1 MIRAIRFVLAAGV
14 IPLWFTVS
22 GCGNAKPPAATESPT
37 TRVYRPAV
45 SIHEQPPN
53 DNSPHQFRD
62 IALTPSASEIVFS
75 NQQLTLRFD
84 RHDGAWVSLNAA
96 GLEENMIAAGK
107 PAAATDFRID
117 GQWML
122 ETQGATFLRQKWNV
136 DETRGSASLQMVYGV
151 GARKPFSFIPERWKD
166 RAPAPSDAY
175 APPENYEFELTSSYT
190 LFPNERR
197 IERSATLV
205 RNLSKDFF
213 HSSFRRLDG
222 FLFIVPSAVV
232 EHSNDCTV
240 EVPGPVY
247 TYSFIDA
254 GTPYDELSS
263 TYIDCKTAPDRLPGI
278 VGIENRKAAT
288 ALSTWMDT
296 KSEVVYE
303 PYLSGDGKRISILF
317 HSMRSD
323 RLPDRAT
330 INSDVQTIELTPS
343 FRDAQADH
351 VKVIERSMPLSDTT
365 PSWVRDMVILE
376 MLPDFYPGGFK
387 GVAEHLSFYR
397 GIGFNTLYLLP
408 HWLGGYRNVDPLTV
422 NPALGTP
429 EDLKALVRKA
439 HDLGMHVVFDMVI
452 HGFAPESP
460 VVKQHPEFFT
470 RNEQGL
476 IETHFNWGS
485 INTDPGN
492 PAYQQYM
499 MDLVRH
505 DVREYDIDGFRVDAN
520 SYKSPNWDPADP
532 RRPWEASSTLPLYR
546 KMYDAMREEKKEIV
560 LYSEMFGPCWH
571 SVSNLAQDANWA
583 VVVDLFDRM
592 DQGLITAASYKAG
605 LAELQ
610 DSLQPG
616 VNRIRFCRN
625 HDTCWFFPKHYKGF
639 TPRFLALDAVHFCF
653 GVPLVFAGDRQ
664 FPPSLEDNPVACS
677 HYHRLIALRT
687 QFPELAR
694 GESLFHEV
702 ECDNPWVFTGLRK
715 LGNHTSLVVISLSD
729 KPGKA
734 TLRLHL
740 DNATLAGLTLKCLAD
755 GKGVTLPESGAS
767 LIELEPFQILSGR
780 LPRP

>member
-1 MIRAIRFVLAAGV
+1 MIRAIYFESIATV
-14 IPLWFTVS
+14 ILLLSAIS
-22 GCGNAKPPAATESPT
+22 GCSSTKPPQGSASPT
-37 TRVYRPAV
+37 KRVYRPAV
-45 SIHEQPPN
+45 SIHEPPPTDN
-53 DNSPHQFRD
+53 DSHQFRD
-62 IALTPSASEIVFS
+62 ITLIPSANEIAFS

-84 RHDGAWVSLNAA
+84 RRDGGWMSLNAA
-96 GLEENMIAAGK
+96 GLKDNMIAPGR
-107 PAAATDFRID
+107 PVAAIDFRID
-117 GQWML
+117 GSWML
-122 ETQGATFLRQKWNV
+122 ETRGATFLRQKWTV
-136 DETRGSASLQMVYGV
+136 DEAQGSASLQMIYGV
-151 GARKPFSFIPERWKD
+151 GVRKPFSFVPERWKD
-166 RAPAPSDAY
+166 RAPVPSDAY
-175 APPENYEFELTSSYT
+175 APPENYEFELTSIYT

-222 FLFIVPSAVV
+222 FLFILPSAVV
-232 EHSNDCTV
+232 EDSSDCTV

-278 VGIENRKAAT
+278 IGIENRRAGT
-288 ALSTWMDT
+288 ALSTWLDT

-317 HSMRSD
+317 HAMRSD

-343 FRDAQADH
+343 FREAQADH
-351 VKVIERSMPLSDTT
+351 VMVIERSMPLSDTT
-365 PSWVRDMVILE
+365 PPWVRDMVILE

-387 GVAEHLSFYR
+387 GVTEHLPFYR
-397 GIGFNTLYLLP
+397 EIGFNTLYLLP
-408 HWLGGYRNVDPLTV
+408 HWLGGYSNIDPFQV

-452 HGFAPESP
+452 HGLAPDSP

-470 RNEQGL
+470 RNEEGL

-520 SYKSPNWDPADP
+520 SYKTPNWDPADP
-532 RRPWEASSTLPLYR
+532 RRPWESSSTLPLYR
-546 KMYDAMREEKKEIV
+546 KMYEAMRQEKKDIV

-592 DQGLITAASYKAG
+592 DHGLITAATYKAG

-653 GVPLVFAGDRQ
+653 GVPLVFAGDRR
-664 FPPSLEDNPVACS
+664 FPPSLEDNPVACA

-687 QFPELAR
+687 QFPELTR
-694 GESLFHEV
+694 GQSLFREI
-702 ECDNPWVFTGLRK
+702 ECDNPRVFTGLRK
-715 LGNHTSLVVISLSD
+715 LGNDTSLVVISLSD
-729 KPGKA
+729 KPQTA
-734 TLRLHL
+734 TLRLHIEKSS
-740 DNATLAGLTLKCLAD
+740 LAGVKLKSLAD
-755 GKGVTLPESGAS
+755 GKEITLPDSGSAS
-767 LIELEPFQILSGR
+767 LTLEPFQILTGR
-780 LPRP
+780 PQRY